1 MQHQCLQCRQQTEL
15 PDGHRLIV
23 CPKCGAHQPKLS
35 EKKLAPD
42 LTEKA
47 SASTAVQAV
56 PAQRRGINVIALA
69 ICAVLAIGFLTAI
82 SRPSYDAHTQKA
94 AERSGA
100 IATPASDTTLAYAS
114 LRSIVAYAE
123 MFNAKFQKI
132 QYTSHA
138 DLPTLAE
145 ELNTIMGDAAAVQVP
160 QCAYQSKQLII
171 FSMTS
176 AHDAVRTNHVVGGNI
191 NNPAVL
197 RQIELSTQLAADAQ
211 AAMRQ
216 MNC

>member
-23 CPKCGAHQPKLS
+23 CPLWGAHQPKLN
-35 EKKLAPD
+35 EKKPTPD

-47 SASTAVQAV
+47 SAPTTLQAL
-56 PAQRRGINVIALA
+56 PAQRKGLNAITLA
-69 ICAVLAIGFLTAI
+69 ICGVIAIGFLVAI
-82 SRPSYDAHTQKA
+82 SWPSYNGYTQKA
-94 AERSGA
+94 SERSGA
-100 IATPASDTTLAYAS
+100 LATPVSDTTSAYAN
-114 LRSIVAYAE
+114 LRSIVAYTE
-123 MFNAKFQKI
+123 IFNAKFQKI
-132 QYTSHA
+132 KYTPHA
-138 DLPTLAE
+138 DLPALAQ
-145 ELNTIMGDAAAVQVP
+145 ELNTLIGDAAAVQVP
-160 QCAYQSKQLII
+160 QCAFESKQLII

-176 AHDAVRTNHVVGGNI
+176 AHDAVRTKHGVGGDI
-191 NNPAVL
+191 NNPAVI